1 MTSRTLSFR
10 VAALA
15 SAIAAGAAG
24 AAVRYG
30 LIEFK
35 AIHDLCD
42 ADVSAPCQVRSH
54 VIVALMD
61 TPALGLLALGLGFL
75 ALFGDR
81 RALVIAAI
89 VTGALGLFLYNTGL
103 AACGLLLA
111 SLRVV
116 RD

>member
-1 MTSRTLSFR
+1 MTSKTLSFR
-10 VAALA
+10 ISVLAAA
-15 SAIAAGAAG
+15 VAAG

-35 AIHDLCD
+35 AIRDFCA
-42 ADVSAPCQVRSH
+42 ADMSAPCQLRSH
-54 VIVALMD
+54 VMIALMD

-89 VTGALGLFLYNTGL
+89 VTGGFGLFLYNTGL
-103 AACGLLLA
+103 AACGLLLGA
-111 SLRVV
+111 LRAV

>member
-1 MTSRTLSFR
+1 MTSTALSFR
-10 VAALA
+10 IAALA
-15 SAIAAGAAG
+15 SAIAAGAVG

-30 LIEFK
+30 VIEFK
-35 AIHDLCD
+35 AIHDICA
-42 ADVSAPCQVRSH
+42 ADVSVPCRIRSH
-54 VIVALMD
+54 VIVTLMD

-89 VTGALGLFLYNTGL
+89 MTGALGLLLYNAEL

-111 SLRVV
+111 ALRAV

>member
-1 MTSRTLSFR
+1 MTSRILSFR
-10 VAALA
+10 IAVLA

-35 AIHDLCD
+35 AIHDICA

-54 VIVALMD
+54 VMFALMH

-75 ALFGDR
+75 ALFGER

-89 VTGALGLFLYNTGL
+89 VTGALGLFLYNAGL
-103 AACGLLLA
+103 GACGLLLGA
-111 SLRVV
+111 LRAV